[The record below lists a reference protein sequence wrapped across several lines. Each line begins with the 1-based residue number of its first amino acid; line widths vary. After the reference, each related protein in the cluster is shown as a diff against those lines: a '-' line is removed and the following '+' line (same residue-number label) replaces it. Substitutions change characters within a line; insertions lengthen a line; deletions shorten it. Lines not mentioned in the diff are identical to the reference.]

1 LSPEAE
7 ADANGIRP
15 VPDWVP
21 PLATLL
27 GALFGGT
34 AMGPGGFFFGA
45 LLGLGIALLW
55 QQRRAITRLER
66 VVAGLHT
73 GGAEGPSERAGGPD
87 AQAPIAV
94 TPTPEPIATPAPAVA
109 AGAVAIAEPA
119 AGDWPAEPRAPS
131 AVGTLARRLAEF
143 FTTGN
148 VVVRLG
154 VVVLFLG
161 VAFLLRYAY
170 EHALL
175 PVELRLAGA
184 ALGGLALTAIGWRL
198 RERADSYGVVLQG
211 AGVGVLYLTVFAAA
225 RLYPL
230 LPIGAAFA
238 ALVILVAASSVLAV
252 VQRAQSLAAFATSG
266 GFLAPVLLST
276 GEGSHVALFSYY
288 AVLNAGVL
296 AMAWFRAWRWLNW
309 LGFLFTFVI
318 GASWG
323 YQYYRPELYAST
335 QPFLVLFFGFYLAVT
350 VLFARRDEEA
360 PAPFVDGALV
370 FGMPLAAF
378 ALQWALVR
386 ELPFG
391 LAYSALTA
399 AFVYLTLAWWL
410 KRQARFATL
419 LGTSFT
425 ALAVIFATL
434 AIPFAF
440 DDQRW
445 TAGIWALEG
454 AGLIWF
460 GVRQQ
465 SLLSRL
471 AGLAL
476 QAGAGFAFLVEYRV
490 RIDPVPLVNGDCLG
504 AVLIGIA
511 ALHSAWLLG
520 TVESRVTRCER
531 AVRWLV
537 IAWGLGWWTFAGL
550 LEIDR
555 FGDRRADPY
564 AVDNLL
570 DHLRLGFAALTAVLL
585 TLAAWRLR
593 WRDALSAGLL
603 LLPLALL
610 ALLTLDLDWRRA
622 SPLAELGWLA
632 WPAALAALYAHL
644 AARDAIGPSA
654 GLGAALTRSWHAGA
668 WWFAALLLAWMAAAA
683 LWAAPLGAGW
693 TEAVWGA
700 VPLLL
705 AVLMAR
711 VSRTAPMWPFR
722 THPGA
727 YGRWGPGTLLGAL
740 VIWSLL
746 TGQLRGDPAPLPYLA
761 VINPLELTQLGVLA
775 AAALA
780 VHRHVRESASAAWLA
795 LGVAAF
801 LWVNLGI
808 ARAVHHYAGVDY
820 PLDSIVAAD
829 AFQTSASIVWTL
841 IALTLMGLAARRA
854 QRPVWI
860 AGACVLALAV
870 VKLFLVD
877 LAQLDTAARIV
888 SFISVGALMLL
899 IGYLAPLPPAR
910 PATAEDQHP

>member
-1 LSPEAE
+1 LPTDLEVGGSGTHPL
-7 ADANGIRP
+7 
-15 VPDWVP
+15 PDWVP

-27 GALFGGT
+27 GALLGGT
-34 AMGPGGFFFGA
+34 VAGPGGFFLGA

-55 QQRRAITRLER
+55 QQRRAIARLEQA
-66 VVAGLHT
+66 VAGLRA
-73 GGAEGPSERAGGPD
+73 GATHPPSEPAATAAP
-87 AQAPIAV
+87 QAPIEAV
-94 TPTPEPIATPAPAVA
+94 ATPEPSVVSTPAPTA
-109 AGAVAIAEPA
+109 AAPPEPA
-119 AGDWPAEPRAPS
+119 AGQPHAAPRAPS
-131 AVGTLARRLAEF
+131 ALSTLAKRLLEF

-230 LPIGAAFA
+230 LPISAALA
-238 ALVILVAASSVLAV
+238 ALVVLVAASSVLAV
-252 VQRAQSLAAFATSG
+252 VQRAQSLAAFATGG

-288 AVLNAGVL
+288 AVLNGGVL

-318 GASWG
+318 GATWG

-335 QPFLVLFFGFYLAVT
+335 QPFLVLFFAFYLAVT
-350 VLFARRDEEA
+350 VLFARRQEET

-391 LAYSALTA
+391 MAYSALA
-399 AFVYLTLAWWL
+399 VALVYLSLAWWL
-410 KRQARFATL
+410 KPRARFASL
-419 LGTSFT
+419 LATSFT
-425 ALAVIFATL
+425 ALSVIFATL

-454 AGLIWF
+454 AGLVWV
-460 GVRQQ
+460 GMRQQ
-465 SLLSRL
+465 TLLSRL

-476 QAGAGFAFLVEYRV
+476 QAAAGFAFLVEYRV

-504 AVLIGIA
+504 AVLIAIA
-511 ALHSAWLLG
+511 ALYSAWLLG
-520 TVESRVTRCER
+520 TAEGRATRTER
-531 AVRWLV
+531 AVRWLLIV
-537 IAWGLGWWTFAGL
+537 WGLGWWMFAGL

-564 AVDNLL
+564 AVGNLL
-570 DHLRLGFAALTAVLL
+570 DHLRLGFAALTTVLL
-585 TLAAWRLR
+585 SLAAWRLR
-593 WRDALSAGLL
+593 WRDAASAGLL
-603 LLPLALL
+603 LLPLAVL

-622 SPLAELGWLA
+622 NPLAELGWLV
-632 WPAALAALYAHL
+632 WPATIAALYAHL
-644 AARDAIGPSA
+644 AARDAVETANGHSA
-654 GLGAALTRSWHAGA
+654 RVTRLWHAGS
-668 WWFAALLLAWMAAAA
+668 WWFVSGLLAWLAAALLWPRLA
-683 LWAAPLGAGW
+683 GSGW
-693 TEAVWGA
+693 TDAAWGA
-700 VPLLL
+700 LPLLL
-705 AVLMAR
+705 AVMLTRLQRDAR
-711 VSRTAPMWPFR
+711 AWPLAR
-722 THPGA
+722 HPGA
-727 YGRWGPGTLLGAL
+727 YATWGPGTVLTVLVAWTLL
-740 VIWSLL
+740 S
-746 TGQLRGDPAPLPYLA
+746 GQQSGDSEPLPYL
-761 VINPLELTQLGVLA
+761 VLVNPLELTQIAVLI

-780 VHRHVRESASAAWLA
+780 IRRHARESAAAAWLG
-795 LGVAAF
+795 LGLAAF
-801 LWVNLGI
+801 LWVNLAI
-808 ARAVHHYAGVDY
+808 ARAVHHYAGADY
-820 PLDSIVAAD
+820 PLDDIVATD
-829 AFQTSASIVWTL
+829 AFQTSASIVWTV
-841 IALTLMGLAARRA
+841 IALMLMGLAARRA
-854 QRPVWI
+854 QRPLWI
-860 AGACVLALAV
+860 AGACVLALTV
-870 VKLFLVD
+870 VKLFAVD

-888 SFISVGALMLL
+888 SFISVGALMLM

-910 PATAEDQHP
+910 PATAEDPHP